1 MCASNRLAEQRGMK
15 PPPFSR
21 TMSLSYG
28 RLAAALGIRLAEPPT
43 LIEPRQDGALFRRA
57 RLVPPGAV

>member
-1 MCASNRLAEQRGMK
+1 MK
-15 PPPFSR
+15 PPPSSR
-21 TMSLSYG
+21 TMSLPITMSLSINPDG
-28 RLAAALGIRLAEPPT
+28 RLAAAHGIRLAEPPT